1 VATLEQLIEQH
12 TELTPAATEQLSQL
26 VSEWMLLADL
36 SFSDLLLW
44 VPKWHESGYVCVA
57 QIRPVTAPTRI
68 DSDLVGSFQSE
79 RRLTA
84 VDRAHN
90 NKETIELDD
99 VTAIPII
106 HQGDCIAVIER
117 HRGAREEGS
126 LVSAYLAAAKKLFD
140 MARVGKFPPASNT
153 SMITSL
159 PRVGDGVVL
168 LDNAGIVQ
176 FASPNATSAF
186 RRLGLASDLVHT
198 DLAATAISLIKRLGV
213 IDESVSLIT
222 KGTMAGAAE
231 IENRSATIT
240 LRCYPFLTER
250 KPSGALILVR
260 DVTELRRRERALLTK
275 EAALR
280 EAHHRVKN
288 NLQTVSA
295 LLRMQARRSSY
306 EAKRALI
313 EAERR
318 IEVIALVHE
327 TLTLTP
333 AENVDFNEIAD
344 RLVAL
349 SLQLAPDTVA
359 IKRTGEF
366 GSYSAEYAVP
376 LAAALSELLQNAIEH
391 GDVSKPINLEVR
403 LTEPLSFRV
412 INQAKTRGA
421 HAEGLGI
428 SIVRS
433 LVEGELNGIVEI
445 NTGGGEFIVEVTTQR

>member
-1 VATLEQLIEQH
+1 
-12 TELTPAATEQLSQL
+12 
-26 VSEWMLLADL
+26 
-36 SFSDLLLW
+36 
-44 VPKWHESGYVCVA
+44 
-57 QIRPVTAPTRI
+57 
-68 DSDLVGSFQSE
+68 
-79 RRLTA
+79 
-84 VDRAHN
+84 
-90 NKETIELDD
+90 
-99 VTAIPII
+99 
-106 HQGDCIAVIER
+106 
-117 HRGAREEGS
+117 
-126 LVSAYLAAAKKLFD
+126 
-140 MARVGKFPPASNT
+140 
-153 SMITSL
+153 
-159 PRVGDGVVL
+159 L